1 MQPHDIRRFERIRW
15 TIYAVLVAAYMLAF
29 FHRFAPAMV
38 SAELA
43 QSFGITAAALGSLA
57 AMYFYIYT
65 AMQIPAGVL
74 ADTLGSR
81 FAVTLGNIV
90 AGTGSIVFGLAQSFT
105 GASTGRFLVGLG
117 VSVVFVGLMKSNT
130 VWFSERRYGT
140 ISGLTLLLGNLGAI
154 AATGPM
160 ALMLMHMEWRT
171 LFVALGVI
179 AIVLGLLSWWLVR
192 DKPEDLGFPSVRE
205 MEGNTAHAARDRHW
219 VHDLRAVLANR
230 RLWPGFVYD
239 FGTAGSLFAML
250 GLWAVPLLRD
260 VHGLS
265 RTEASI
271 YTTLATV
278 AFALGCLFAGSLSD
292 RMGRRRP
299 ILRGGALVYFFVCL
313 ALLFLPWRPG
323 AAALALFALLG
334 LSAGSFVVAYAHAK
348 EVTAPALSGM
358 AIALV
363 NTGLF
368 LGTAL
373 FQPLFG
379 WAMDLGWDG
388 RLLDGVPVYGA
399 GDYHRGLWLLAG
411 FAGLALLASRF
422 LVETGCRNVTVAAAE
437 DARAAK
443 GPA

>member
-1 MQPHDIRRFERIRW
+1 VNGHDPARFERIRW
-15 TIYAVLVAAYMLAF
+15 TIYSVLVAAYMLAF

-43 QSFGITAAALGSLA
+43 QAFGITAAAIGSLA

-65 AMQIPAGVL
+65 AMQLPAGVL

-81 FAVTLGNIV
+81 FAVTIGNVV
-90 AGTGSIVFGLAQSFT
+90 AGAGSVLFGLAESFAT
-105 GASTGRFLVGLG
+105 ASTGRFLVGLG
-117 VSVVFVGLMKSNT
+117 VSVVFVGLMKSNS

-140 ISGLTLLLGNLGAI
+140 ISGLTLLLGNVGAI
-154 AATGPM
+154 AATGPL
-160 ALMLMHMEWRT
+160 ALILLQVDWRT
-171 LFVALGVI
+171 LFVALGV
-179 AIVLGLLSWWLVR
+179 AAMALGLLSWWLVR

-205 MEGNTAHAARDRHW
+205 MEGQEAHAPRTRHW

-239 FGTAGSLFAML
+239 FGIAGSLFGML

-260 VHGLS
+260 VHGLT
-265 RTEASI
+265 RGEASL
-271 YTTLATV
+271 YTTLATA
-278 AFALGCLFAGSLSD
+278 AFAVGCLGSGMFSD
-292 RMGRRRP
+292 RLHRRGP
-299 ILRGGALVYFFVCL
+299 VLRAGALCYLAACL
-313 ALLFLPWRPG
+313 SLLLFQWTPG
-323 AAALALFALLG
+323 PAAMGLFVVLG

-348 EVTAPALSGM
+348 EVTTPALSGT

-388 RLLDGVPVYGA
+388 RLVEGVPVYA
-399 GDYHRGLWLLAG
+399 AADYQRGLWLLTG
-411 FAGLALLASRF
+411 FAALAAVASRLF
-422 LVETGCRNVTVAAAE
+422 VETNCRNVSVVDPEA
-437 DARAAK
+437 
-443 GPA
+443 

>member
-1 MQPHDIRRFERIRW
+1 MRMNGHDLAHFERTRW
-15 TIYAVLVAAYMLAF
+15 TIYSVLVAAYMLAF

-38 SAELA
+38 SAELSQA
-43 QSFGITAAALGSLA
+43 FGISAAALGSLA

-81 FAVTLGNIV
+81 FAVTLGNVV
-90 AGTGSIVFGLAQSFT
+90 AGAGSVLFGLAQSFAA
-105 GASTGRFLVGLG
+105 ASTGRFLVGLG
-117 VSVVFVGLMKSNT
+117 VSVVFVGLMKSNS

-154 AATGPM
+154 AATGPLAM
-160 ALMLMHMEWRT
+160 ILMHVEWRT
-171 LFVALGVI
+171 LFVVLGAV
-179 AIVLGLLSWWLVR
+179 AIGLGLLSWWIVR
-192 DKPEDLGFPSVRE
+192 DKPEDLGYPSVRE
-205 MEGNTAHAARDRHW
+205 MEGEEAHAPRTRHW

-230 RLWPGFVYD
+230 LLWPGFVYD
-239 FGTAGSLFAML
+239 FGIAGSLFGML
-250 GLWAVPLLRD
+250 GLWAMPLLRD

-265 RTEASI
+265 RGEASL

-278 AFALGCLFAGSLSD
+278 AFALGCLAAGGFSD
-292 RMGRRRP
+292 RLRQRRP
-299 ILRGGALVYFFVCL
+299 VLRAGALVYLLVCL
-313 ALLFLPWRPG
+313 ALLFLPWTPG
-323 AAALALFALLG
+323 PAALALFILLG

-379 WAMDLGWDG
+379 GAMDFGWDG
-388 RLLDGVPVYGA
+388 RLVDGVPVYA
-399 GDYHRGLWLLAG
+399 ASDYRRGLWLLAG
-411 FAGLALLASRF
+411 FAALAALASRF
-422 LVETGCRNVTVAAAE
+422 LVETNCRNLGTASA
-437 DARAAK
+437 
-443 GPA
+443 P

>member
-1 MQPHDIRRFERIRW
+1 
-15 TIYAVLVAAYMLAF
+15 VLVAAYMLAF

-38 SAELA
+38 SAELSQA
-43 QSFGITAAALGSLA
+43 FGISAAALGSLA

-65 AMQIPAGVL
+65 AMQMPAGVL

-90 AGTGSIVFGLAQSFT
+90 AGAGSVLFGLAESFAT
-105 GASTGRFLVGLG
+105 ASMGRFLVGLG

-154 AATGPM
+154 AATGPL
-160 ALMLMHMEWRT
+160 ALTLMHVEWRT
-171 LFVALGVI
+171 LF
-179 AIVLGLLSWWLVR
+179 IVLGVFAMALGIVSWLLVR
-192 DKPEDLGFPSVRE
+192 DRPEDLGFPSVRE
-205 MEGNTAHAARDRHW
+205 MEGHDAHAPRTRHW
-219 VHDLRAVLANR
+219 IHDLRAVLGNR

-239 FGTAGSLFAML
+239 FGLAGSLFGML
-250 GLWAVPLLRD
+250 GLWAVPMLRD
-260 VHGLS
+260 IHGLS
-265 RTEASI
+265 RGEASV
-271 YTTLATV
+271 YTTLATA
-278 AFALGCLFAGSLSD
+278 AFALGCLASGALSD
-292 RMGRRRP
+292 RLHRRRP
-299 ILRGGALVYFFVCL
+299 VLRAGALVYLLACL
-313 ALLFLPWRPG
+313 GLLLLPWRPG
-323 AAALALFALLG
+323 VAALGLFTLLG

-379 WAMDLGWDG
+379 WGMDFGWDG
-388 RLLDGVPVYGA
+388 TLMNGVPVYDA
-399 GDYHRGLWLLAG
+399 TDYQRGLWLLAG
-411 FAGLALLASRF
+411 FAAMAVVASRF
-422 LVETGCRNVTVAAAE
+422 LVETRCNNLTLTR
-437 DARAAK
+437 
-443 GPA
+443 

>member
-1 MQPHDIRRFERIRW
+1 MISYDPARFERVRW
-15 TIYAVLVAAYMLAF
+15 TIYGVLVAAYMLAF

-38 SAELA
+38 SAELTQA
-43 QSFGITAAALGSLA
+43 FGITAAALGSLA

-90 AGTGSIVFGLAQSFT
+90 AGAGSVVFGLAESFAT
-105 GASTGRFLVGLG
+105 ASIGRFLVGLG

-154 AATGPM
+154 AATGPL
-160 ALMLMHMEWRT
+160 ALTLMHVEWRA
-171 LFVALGVI
+171 LFVALGIFAMGLGVI
-179 AIVLGLLSWWLVR
+179 SWWLVR

-205 MEGNTAHAARDRHW
+205 MEGQAAHAPRTRHW
-219 VHDLRAVLANR
+219 IHDLRAVLANR

-239 FGTAGSLFAML
+239 FGMTGSLFGML

-260 VHGLS
+260 VHGLG
-265 RTEASI
+265 RGEASV
-271 YTTLATV
+271 YTTLATA
-278 AFALGCLFAGSLSD
+278 AFALGCLAAGSISD

-299 ILRGGALVYFFVCL
+299 VLQAGALLYLLVCL
-313 ALLFLPWRPG
+313 ALLFLPWTPGPG
-323 AAALALFALLG
+323 ALVLFGLLG

-348 EVTAPALSGM
+348 EVTTPAFSGM

-379 WAMDLGWDG
+379 GAMDLGWDG
-388 RLLDGVPVYGA
+388 RLVDGVPVYA
-399 GDYHRGLWLLAG
+399 AADYARGLWLLAG
-411 FAGLALLASRF
+411 FAGMAALASRF
-422 LVETGCRNVTVAAAE
+422 LVETHCRNVSTAA
-437 DARAAK
+437 
-443 GPA
+443 PI

>member
-1 MQPHDIRRFERIRW
+1 MNAFDPGRFERLRW
-15 TIYAVLVAAYMLAF
+15 TIYGVLVAAYMLAF

-43 QSFGITAAALGSLA
+43 QAFGITAAALGSLA

-90 AGTGSIVFGLAQSFT
+90 AGAGSVVFGMAETFAT
-105 GASTGRFLVGLG
+105 ASIGRFLVGLG

-140 ISGLTLLLGNLGAI
+140 VSGLTLLLGNVGAI
-154 AATGPM
+154 AATGPL
-160 ALMLMHMEWRT
+160 ALMLMHVDWRT
-171 LFVALGVI
+171 LFV
-179 AIVLGLLSWWLVR
+179 VLGIFAIGLGLVSWWLVR

-205 MEGNTAHAARDRHW
+205 MEGQAAHAPRTRHW

-230 RLWPGFVYD
+230 RLWPGFFYD
-239 FGTAGSLFAML
+239 FGMTGSLFGML

-265 RTEASI
+265 RGEASV
-271 YTTLATV
+271 YATLATA
-278 AFALGCLFAGSLSD
+278 AFALGCLAAGSLSD
-292 RMGRRRP
+292 RLHRRRP
-299 ILRGGALVYFFVCL
+299 VLQAGALIYLLACL
-313 ALLFLPWRPG
+313 ALLFLPWTPG
-323 AAALALFALLG
+323 AGALGLFALLG

-379 WAMDLGWDG
+379 GAMDFGWDG
-388 RLLDGVPVYGA
+388 RLLDGVPIYA
-399 GDYHRGLWLLAG
+399 AADYRRGLWLLAG
-411 FAGLALLASRF
+411 FAAMAALASRF
-422 LVETGCRNVTVAAAE
+422 LVETNCRNVTLSPG
-437 DARAAK
+437 DH
-443 GPA
+443 

>member
-1 MQPHDIRRFERIRW
+1 MNAFDPGRFERLRW
-15 TIYAVLVAAYMLAF
+15 TIYGVLVAAYMLAF

-43 QSFGITAAALGSLA
+43 QAFGITAAALGSLA

-90 AGTGSIVFGLAQSFT
+90 AGAGSVVFGMAETFAT
-105 GASTGRFLVGLG
+105 ASIGRFLVGLG

-140 ISGLTLLLGNLGAI
+140 VSGLTLLLGNVGAI
-154 AATGPM
+154 AATGPL
-160 ALMLMHMEWRT
+160 ALMLMHVDWRT
-171 LFVALGVI
+171 LFV
-179 AIVLGLLSWWLVR
+179 VLGIFAIGLGLVSWWLVR

-205 MEGNTAHAARDRHW
+205 MEGQAAHAPRTRHW

-239 FGTAGSLFAML
+239 FGMTGSLFGML

-265 RTEASI
+265 RGEASV
-271 YTTLATV
+271 YTTLATA
-278 AFALGCLFAGSLSD
+278 AFALGCLAAGSLSD
-292 RMGRRRP
+292 RLHRRRP
-299 ILRGGALVYFFVCL
+299 VLRAGALFYLLACL
-313 ALLFLPWRPG
+313 ALLFLPWAPG
-323 AAALALFALLG
+323 AGALGLFALLG

-379 WAMDLGWDG
+379 GAMDFGWDG
-388 RLLDGVPVYGA
+388 RLLDGVPIYA
-399 GDYHRGLWLLAG
+399 AADYRRGLWLLAG
-411 FAGLALLASRF
+411 FAAMAALASRF
-422 LVETGCRNVTVAAAE
+422 LVETNCRNVTLSPG
-437 DARAAK
+437 DH
-443 GPA
+443 

>member
-1 MQPHDIRRFERIRW
+1 MNDHDHARFERLRW
-15 TIYAVLVAAYMLAF
+15 TIYGVLVAAYMLAF

-43 QSFGITAAALGSLA
+43 QAFGISAAALGSLA

-65 AMQIPAGVL
+65 VMQIPAGVL

-81 FAVTLGNIV
+81 FAVTLGNVV
-90 AGTGSIVFGLAQSFT
+90 AGAGSVVFGLAETFAT
-105 GASTGRFLVGLG
+105 ASIGRFLVGLG

-140 ISGLTLLLGNLGAI
+140 ISGLTLLLGNLGAV
-154 AATGPM
+154 AATGPL
-160 ALMLMHMEWRT
+160 ALMLLHVDWRM
-171 LFVALGVI
+171 LFVALGVF
-179 AIVLGLLSWWLVR
+179 AMGLGLVSWWLVR
-192 DKPEDLGFPSVRE
+192 DKPEDLGFPSVRQ
-205 MEGNTAHAARDRHW
+205 MEGRAAHAPRTRHW

-230 RLWPGFVYD
+230 RLWPGFAYD
-239 FGTAGSLFAML
+239 FGMTGSLFAMI

-265 RTEASI
+265 RGEASL
-271 YTTLATV
+271 YTTLATI
-278 AFALGCLFAGSLSD
+278 AFALGCLAAGSLSD
-292 RMGRRRP
+292 RMLRRQP
-299 ILRGGALVYFFVCL
+299 VLRAGALVYFAVCL
-313 ALLFLPWRPG
+313 GLLFLPWRPG
-323 AAALALFALLG
+323 PFAFALFALLG

-348 EVTAPALSGM
+348 EVAAPALSGM

-388 RLLDGVPVYGA
+388 RMLDGVPVYAA
-399 GDYHRGLWLLAG
+399 GDYQRGLWLLAG
-411 FAGLALLASRF
+411 FAGLAAIASRF
-422 LVETGCRNVTVAAAE
+422 LVETACRNISAE
-437 DARAAK
+437 APDT
-443 GPA
+443 

>member
-1 MQPHDIRRFERIRW
+1 MTGFDPTRFERVRW

-43 QSFGITAAALGSLA
+43 QAFGITAAALGSLA

-65 AMQIPAGVL
+65 VMQIPAGVL

-90 AGTGSIVFGLAQSFT
+90 AGAGSVLFGLAQSFAT
-105 GASTGRFLVGLG
+105 ASAGRFLVGLG

-140 ISGLTLLLGNLGAI
+140 VSGLTLLLGNLGAI
-154 AATGPM
+154 AATGPL
-160 ALMLMHMEWRT
+160 ALMLMHVDWRT
-171 LFVALGVI
+171 LFVALG
-179 AIVLGLLSWWLVR
+179 IVAMGLGLLSWWLVR

-205 MEGNTAHAARDRHW
+205 MEGQAAHAPRTRHW
-219 VHDLRAVLANR
+219 IHDLRAVLANR

-239 FGTAGSLFAML
+239 FGIAGSLFGML

-265 RTEASI
+265 RGEASV
-271 YTTLATV
+271 YTTLATA
-278 AFALGCLFAGSLSD
+278 AFAIGCLAAGSFSD
-292 RMGRRRP
+292 RMHRRRP
-299 ILRGGALVYFFVCL
+299 VLQAGALVYLLVCVS
-313 ALLFLPWRPG
+313 LLFLPWAPG

-379 WAMDLGWDG
+379 GAMDFGWDG
-388 RLLDGVPVYGA
+388 RLVDGVPVYA
-399 GDYHRGLWLLAG
+399 ATDYQRGLWLLAG
-411 FAGLALLASRF
+411 FAALAALASRF
-422 LVETGCRNVTVAAAE
+422 LVETDCCNVSVE
-437 DARAAK
+437 RE
-443 GPA
+443 P

>member
-1 MQPHDIRRFERIRW
+1 MKHFDPARFERVRW
-15 TIYAVLVAAYMLAF
+15 TIYGVLVAAYMLAF

-38 SAELA
+38 SAELTQA
-43 QSFGITAAALGSLA
+43 FGITAAALGSLS

-90 AGTGSIVFGLAQSFT
+90 AGAGSVVFGLAESFAT
-105 GASTGRFLVGLG
+105 ASTGRFLVGLG

-140 ISGLTLLLGNLGAI
+140 VSGLTLLLGNLGAI
-154 AATGPM
+154 AATGPLAM
-160 ALMLMHMEWRT
+160 MLMHVDWRT
-171 LFVALGVI
+171 LFVALGLV
-179 AIVLGLLSWWLVR
+179 AMGLGLLSWWLVR

-205 MEGNTAHAARDRHW
+205 MEGQPAHAPRTRHW

-239 FGTAGSLFAML
+239 FGMTGSLFGML

-265 RTEASI
+265 RGEASV
-271 YTTLATV
+271 YTTLATA
-278 AFALGCLFAGSLSD
+278 AFAVGCLAAGSLSD
-292 RMGRRRP
+292 RMRRRRP
-299 ILRGGALVYFFVCL
+299 VLQAGALVYLGVCL
-313 ALLFLPWRPG
+313 ALLILPWTPG
-323 AAALALFALLG
+323 ATALALFALLG

-348 EVTAPALSGM
+348 EVAAPALSGM

-379 WAMDLGWDG
+379 GAMDIGWDG
-388 RLLDGVPVYGA
+388 RLLDGVPVYA
-399 GDYHRGLWLLAG
+399 AADYRRGLWLLAG
-411 FAGLALLASRF
+411 FAALAALASRF
-422 LVETGCRNVTVAAAE
+422 LVETQCRNIS
-437 DARAAK
+437 AK
-443 GPA
+443 PPA

>member
-1 MQPHDIRRFERIRW
+1 MTGGYDPARFDRIRW
-15 TIYAVLVAAYMLAF
+15 TIYGVLIAAYMLAF

-38 SAELA
+38 ASELA

-74 ADTLGSR
+74 ADTLGAR
-81 FAVTLGNIV
+81 FSVTIGNVV
-90 AGTGSIVFGLAQSFT
+90 AGGGSIIFGLAETFAA
-105 GASTGRFLVGLG
+105 ASAGRFLVGLG

-130 VWFSERRYGT
+130 AWFSERRYGT

-160 ALMLMHMEWRT
+160 ALILMRMEWRT
-171 LFVALGVI
+171 LFVGLGVF
-179 AIVLGLLSWWLVR
+179 AMVLGVVSWLLVR
-192 DKPEDLGFPSVRE
+192 NRPEELGFPSVRE
-205 MEGNTAHAARDRHW
+205 MEGETAHAPRARHW
-219 VHDLRAVLANR
+219 LQDLRSVLANR

-239 FGTAGSLFAML
+239 FGMTGSLFAML

-265 RTEASI
+265 RGEASV
-271 YTTLATV
+271 YTTLATA
-278 AFALGCLFAGSLSD
+278 AFAVGCLVAGSLSD

-299 ILRGGALVYFFVCL
+299 ILRGGALVYLAVCL
-313 ALLFLPWRPG
+313 ALLLLPWRPG
-323 AAALALFALLG
+323 WLALGLFALLG

-348 EVTAPALSGM
+348 EVTAPAVSGM

-388 RLLDGVPVYGA
+388 TLVGGAPVYSA
-399 GDYHRGLWLLAG
+399 TDYGRGLWLLAG
-411 FAGLALLASRF
+411 FAALAVLASRA
-422 LVETGCRNVTVAAAE
+422 LVETNCQNLTLATPPDR
-437 DARAAK
+437 RR
-443 GPA
+443 

>member
-1 MQPHDIRRFERIRW
+1 MPGYDSARFERVRW
-15 TIYAVLVAAYMLAF
+15 TIYSVLVAAYMLAF

-38 SAELA
+38 SAELTLA
-43 QSFGITAAALGSLA
+43 FGITAGALGSLS

-81 FAVTLGNIV
+81 FAVTVGNIV
-90 AGTGSIVFGLAQSFT
+90 AGAGSMVFGLAESFT
-105 GASTGRFLVGLG
+105 TAGVGRFLVGLG

-140 ISGLTLLLGNLGAI
+140 ISGLTLLLGNVGAI
-154 AATGPM
+154 AATGPL
-160 ALMLMHMEWRT
+160 ALMLLHVDWRT
-171 LFVALGVI
+171 LFVVLGVVAMALG
-179 AIVLGLLSWWLVR
+179 GLSWWLVR
-192 DKPEDLGFPSVRE
+192 DKPEDLGFPSLRE
-205 MEGNTAHAARDRHW
+205 IEGRAAHPPRGRHW
-219 VHDLRAVLANR
+219 IHDLRAVLGNR

-239 FGTAGSLFAML
+239 FGITGSLFGML

-265 RTEASI
+265 RGEASL
-271 YTTLATV
+271 YTTLATA
-278 AFALGCLFAGSLSD
+278 AFAFGCLGAGSLSD
-292 RMGRRRP
+292 RLQGRRP
-299 ILRGGALVYFFVCL
+299 VLQAGAAIYFL
-313 ALLFLPWRPG
+313 ACAGLLWLPWMPG
-323 AAALALFALLG
+323 PVALGLFALLG

-379 WAMDLGWDG
+379 TAMDFGWG
-388 RLLDGVPVYGA
+388 GHTLEGVPVYGA
-399 GDYHRGLWLLAG
+399 ADYRRGLWLLTG
-411 FAGLALLASRF
+411 FAAMAALASCF
-422 LVETGCRNVTVAAAE
+422 LVETNCRNVATGTN
-437 DARAAK
+437 D
-443 GPA
+443 

>member
-1 MQPHDIRRFERIRW
+1 MNGHDIARFERVRW
-15 TIYAVLVAAYMLAF
+15 RIYGILVAAYMLAF

-38 SAELA
+38 SAELSQA
-43 QSFGITAAALGSLA
+43 FGITAAALGSLA

-90 AGTGSIVFGLAQSFT
+90 AGAGSVVFGLAESFAT
-105 GASTGRFLVGLG
+105 ASTGRFLVGLG
-117 VSVVFVGLMKSNT
+117 VSVVFVGLMKSNS

-154 AATGPM
+154 AATGPL
-160 ALMLMHMEWRT
+160 ALLLLHVDWRA
-171 LFVALGVI
+171 LFVALGLV
-179 AIVLGLLSWWLVR
+179 AMALGVLSWWIVR
-192 DKPEDLGFPSVRE
+192 DRPEDLGFPSVRE
-205 MEGNTAHAARDRHW
+205 MEGQAAYAPRTRHW
-219 VHDLRAVLANR
+219 IHDLRAVLGNR

-239 FGTAGSLFAML
+239 FGIAGSLFGML

-265 RTEASI
+265 RGEASL
-271 YTTLATV
+271 YTTLATA
-278 AFALGCLFAGSLSD
+278 AFAIGCLAAGSLSD
-292 RMGRRRP
+292 KLRRRRP
-299 ILRGGALVYFFVCL
+299 VLRAGAVVYLLVCL
-313 ALLFLPWRPG
+313 ALLFLRWAPG
-323 AAALALFALLG
+323 PFALLLFALLG

-348 EVTAPALSGM
+348 EVTAPALAGM

-379 WAMDLGWDG
+379 WGMDIGWDG
-388 RLLDGVPVYGA
+388 RLADGVPVYGGA
-399 GDYHRGLWLLAG
+399 DYRRGLWLLAG
-411 FAGLALLASRF
+411 FAAMAAVASRF
-422 LVETGCRNVTVAAAE
+422 LVETHCRNVSPAPPP
-437 DARAAK
+437 
-443 GPA
+443 GP

>member
-1 MQPHDIRRFERIRW
+1 VSSLDPARFERVRW
-15 TIYAVLVAAYMLAF
+15 TIYGVLIAAYMLAF

-43 QSFGITAAALGSLA
+43 QAFGITAAALGSLA

-81 FAVTLGNIV
+81 FSVTIGNLV
-90 AGTGSIVFGLAQSFT
+90 AGAGSVLFGLAQSFA
-105 GASTGRFLVGLG
+105 GASAGRFLVGLG

-140 ISGLTLLLGNLGAI
+140 ISGLTLLLGNVGAI
-154 AATGPM
+154 AATGPL
-160 ALMLMHMEWRT
+160 ALMLLYVEWRA
-171 LFVALGVI
+171 LFVALGIV
-179 AIVLGLLSWWLVR
+179 AIGLGLLSWWLVR
-192 DKPEDLGFPSVRE
+192 DRPEQLGFPSVRE
-205 MEGNTAHAARDRHW
+205 MEGLPAHAPREQHWIRDQ
-219 VHDLRAVLANR
+219 LAVFANR
-230 RLWPGFVYD
+230 RLWPGFFYD
-239 FGTAGSLFAML
+239 FGMTGSLFGML

-265 RTEASI
+265 RSEASL
-271 YTTLATV
+271 YTTLATA
-278 AFALGCLFAGSLSD
+278 AFAVGCLAAGSVSD
-292 RMGRRRP
+292 RLGRRRP
-299 ILRGGALVYFFVCL
+299 VLEAGAGLYLLACL
-313 ALLFLPWRPG
+313 GLLFLPWRPG
-323 AAALALFALLG
+323 MFALGLFALLG
-334 LSAGSFVVAYAHAK
+334 LSAGSFVVAYAQAK
-348 EVTAPALSGM
+348 EVAAPALSGM

-388 RLLDGVPVYGA
+388 RLVDGVPVYA
-399 GDYHRGLWLLAG
+399 AADYRRGLWLLAG
-411 FAGLALLASRF
+411 FAALAALASRF
-422 LVETGCRNVTVAAAE
+422 FVETHCRNVTVPAAG
-437 DARAAK
+437 R
-443 GPA
+443 